1 MAKANDLTGS
11 RERTA
16 ETIRR
21 DIAAKRESISETVDR
36 LGTRIQEKVDWRQWV
51 SQYPYVAIGTAAGLG
66 ALLSAISKARRS
78 PTQRIGDALGDIV
91 KNTLEDIKQRVGDV
105 AFQTMQPVIVKSSLG
120 VAVGRTVIEFIKRAN
135 ENRVCR
141 MAEDDTHGSPTGH
154 VQMRRL

>member
-16 ETIRR
+16 ETIQR

-36 LGTRIQEKVDWRQWV
+36 LSARIQDKVDWRQWV

-66 ALLSAISKARRS
+66 ALLSAILKPRRS
-78 PTQRIGDALGDIV
+78 PTQRMGEPLGDMV
-91 KNTLEDIKQRVGDV
+91 ESTLEDIQQSLGDV
-105 AFQTMQPVIVKSSLG
+105 ALQTMRPVIVKSSLG
-120 VAVGRTVIEFIKRAN
+120 LAVGKTVIEFIKRAN

-141 MAEDDTHGSPTGH
+141 MAEDDSHGSPMVISSKNG
-154 VQMRRL
+154 

>member
-16 ETIRR
+16 ETIQR

-36 LGTRIQEKVDWRQWV
+36 LSARIQDKVDWRQWV

-66 ALLSAISKARRS
+66 AL
-78 PTQRIGDALGDIV
+78 PTQRMGEALGDMV
-91 KNTLEDIKQRVGDV
+91 ESTLEDIQQSLGDV
-105 AFQTMQPVIVKSSLG
+105 ALQTMRPVIVKSSLG
-120 VAVGRTVIEFIKRAN
+120 LAVGKTVIEFIKRAN

-141 MAEDDTHGSPTGH
+141 MAEDDSHGSPMVISSKNG
-154 VQMRRL
+154 